1 MYLYDYYRYFDSQL
15 HINDK
20 IGSSFQDMLS
30 LSLNS
35 SVVTVNVFIS
45 RTYPAT
51 VTFTVANQNQ
61 HPDLVYE
68 CCWDNCDW
76 QFEDMQ
82 DCIEHAV
89 AEGCGHV
96 HMYFAAVP
104 PHGTYNTRF
113 NVNGG

>member
-1 MYLYDYYRYFDSQL
+1 MAEAEQCPSP
-15 HINDK
+15 
-20 IGSSFQDMLS
+20 S
-30 LSLNS
+30 
-35 SVVTVNVFIS
+35 
-45 RTYPAT
+45 PAPNPPT
-51 VTFTVANQNQ
+51 NQ

-89 AEGCGHV
+89 SEGCGHV

-104 PHGTYNTRF
+104 PHGMNIYWLIQLWPTQSLLNSPYKNNAQLIF
-113 NVNGG
+113 